1 MRDVVLD
8 ACQAKFRHDFG
19 KGCEDVSDDFTLEQV
34 DALVGGSQPF
44 VTYMFES
51 CLERVALV

>member
-1 MRDVVLD
+1 MRGVVLD

-19 KGCEDVSDDFTLEQV
+19 KGCEDASDDCTLEQA

-44 VTYMFES
+44 VTSMLES
-51 CLERVALV
+51 FLERVALV